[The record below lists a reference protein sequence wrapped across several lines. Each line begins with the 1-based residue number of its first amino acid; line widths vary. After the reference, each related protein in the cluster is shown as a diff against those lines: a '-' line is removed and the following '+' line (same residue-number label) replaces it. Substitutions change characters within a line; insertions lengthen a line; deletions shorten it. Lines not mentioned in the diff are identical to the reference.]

1 MFCDVTFLCLFA
13 VFIFVFVFFFV
24 FFPIS
29 ECDTNHLFADIFGFF
44 FVVRMSWKDV
54 ISSHLRSRLPNETNS
69 NLSTVDL
76 ANELVERG
84 MIPEAIECNAT
95 LHEVLLLETL
105 LKTLEGIEVPLAQRG
120 AEELSAKEVLLWQM
134 GRKSA
139 ERTEDLER
147 ETGLSLEYYHRL
159 NSRRN
164 VLRVPR
170 VIKGKDDVKG
180 LKVTEVL
187 W

>member
-1 MFCDVTFLCLFA
+1 MSVILITY
-13 VFIFVFVFFFV
+13 
-24 FFPIS
+24 PQIS
-29 ECDTNHLFADIFGFF
+29 SF
-44 FVVRMSWKDV
+44 FVVRMSWKD
-54 ISSHLRSRLPNETNS
+54 IINSHLKNRLPNETNS
-69 NLSTVDL
+69 DLSTVDL

-134 GRKSA
+134 GRRSA
-139 ERTEDLER
+139 ERTKDLER

-164 VLRVPR
+164 VLKVPR